1 MPCAARAAGGRGES
15 RRKARRGGECRY
27 FQIIKGLY
35 SFLKDLTHLLLISTK
50 RGIAELKLFLSCG
63 ASLQSLLA
71 HSFRSPIS
79 PFSYNTLMAE
89 AARYVSLM
97 WVFAEKRGLAEKLA

>member
-1 MPCAARAAGGRGES
+1 MIQNLKRALGCE
-15 RRKARRGGECRY
+15 
-27 FQIIKGLY
+27 
-35 SFLKDLTHLLLISTK
+35 LTLTATFFDRWWRSALLSSTE

-71 HSFRSPIS
+71 RSFRSPAS